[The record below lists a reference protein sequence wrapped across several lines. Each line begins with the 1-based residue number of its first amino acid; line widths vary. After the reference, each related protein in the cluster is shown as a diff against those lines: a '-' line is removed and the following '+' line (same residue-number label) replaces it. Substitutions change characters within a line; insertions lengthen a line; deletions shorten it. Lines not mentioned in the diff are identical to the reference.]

1 MNTLYLVCSHSCIS
15 QMEVPYLLNNSPML
29 HGESQ
34 AGEHWASYELNGQEI
49 DHEPGNL
56 GKIRVHDDYW
66 NISEQDKQWYNYNVR
81 NTMNISNDQLDG
93 LLNLIETKSIA
104 VLLHAQ
110 NYNDI
115 WKWSRGIPVI
125 LIRTKIDEW
134 EGNIVSWAAREY
146 NYLMEDDRNA
156 NYSNDDH
163 TWKPTE
169 EIVDNFIAKK
179 QFNNEIDEDSGDIIL
194 GQSQWSTID
203 GLNTL
208 WDTVGIDSPDQ
219 NWIHQYYED
228 FQTHQE
234 IDETVATELTNEYN
248 LRS

>member
-228 FQTHQE
+228 FQNHQE
-234 IDETVATELTNEYN
+234 INQELAKEITDAYN
-248 LRS
+248 KR

>member
-134 EGNIVSWAAREY
+134 EGNIVSRAAREY

-228 FQTHQE
+228 FQNHQE
-234 IDETVATELTNEYN
+234 INQELAKEITDAYN
-248 LRS
+248 KR